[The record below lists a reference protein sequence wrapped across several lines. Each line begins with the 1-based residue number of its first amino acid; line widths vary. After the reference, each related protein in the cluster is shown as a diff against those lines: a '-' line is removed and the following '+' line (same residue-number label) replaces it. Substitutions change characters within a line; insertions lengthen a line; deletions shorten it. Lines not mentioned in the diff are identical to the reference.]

1 MPSINPSASSD
12 VIDVE
17 YDAIESALLKTA
29 RGRAFLGEFTR
40 RNRQADTQT
49 VLSAIEKLEGSM
61 RVHDPVADVQRFRGD
76 VLEMARRIADT
87 RQQIV
92 ALRAEDDTD
101 TTIGRAKGELDA
113 IVQATESATSGIL
126 EAAEEIQEIAWT
138 LREGGFA
145 VETCEAI
152 DERATNIYLAC
163 SFQDLTSQRIRKVI
177 EAMHFLESR
186 ISQMIDIWGFSAE
199 ELAQPSSRSVVLDGP
214 SPDGLKQDEVDI
226 AMVDAQQAV
235 IQSRA
240 LDFLGDDA
248 SDEVAAIETETVAID
263 ESAMWPVES
272 PVETPELA
280 TIETTIVA
288 ADVPIDQI
296 EPPTASRVPPSHWPD
311 DALLPAAQAIVA
323 PQDDVLAQ
331 RLAPIENLSVR
342 ARLGEFE

>member
-12 VIDVE
+12 VLDVE

-235 IQSRA
+235 VQSRA
-240 LDFLGDDA
+240 LDFLGDGS
-248 SDEVAAIETETVAID
+248 SDDVAAIETVAID
-263 ESAMWPVES
+263 ESAMWPVEPPAAS
-272 PVETPELA
+272 PELA
-280 TIETTIVA
+280 DGAMQNVA
-288 ADVPIDQI
+288 AGVPTEHA
-296 EPPTASRVPPSHWPD
+296 EPPTASRAPPSDGPD
-311 DALLPAAQAIVA
+311 EAVLPTEWAIVA
-323 PQDDVLAQ
+323 PQEDALAQ
-331 RLAPIENLSVR
+331 RLAPIENLPVR